1 MIKLSQK
8 AMRRWN
14 KIPDN
19 IKSRLLSN
27 VYCSNCKDMVTIVNF
42 KAEIMDNDLLL
53 KGKCKTCNHNVARLI
68 EAPED
73 TLINDEQELTFEQ
86 VDKLLDTQIAENEI
100 LIKLF
105 DRYLT
110 GQSLA
115 PKTIKKHCE
124 NIDFFLN
131 TYSIREEILKPEQ
144 AISLI
149 DDYFD
154 YFMPR
159 KTQFGSVND
168 TKNQITSLK
177 KFYKFLLELN
187 RIKKSDYAEML
198 EMIKAY
204 KDSWFAVYDDENIDD
219 DW

>member
-1 MIKLSQK
+1 MIKLSQE

-14 KIPDN
+14 EIPDN
-19 IKSRLLSN
+19 IKPKLLSN
-27 VYCSNCKDMVTIVNF
+27 VYCSKCKDMVTIINF
-42 KAEIMDNDLLL
+42 QAEIMDNDLLL

-73 TLINDEQELTFEQ
+73 TFTDDEPVLSFEQ

-100 LIKLF
+100 LINLF
-105 DRYLT
+105 ERYLT

-115 PKTIKKHCE
+115 PKTIKKHCD
-124 NIDFFLN
+124 NIDFYIN
-131 TYSIREEILKPEQ
+131 TYLLHDSIEKPEDNLN
-144 AISLI
+144 SI
-149 DDYFD
+149 DIYFD

-159 KTQFGSVND
+159 KTMFGSVND

-187 RIKKSDYAEML
+187 RINKNDYNNML
-198 EMIKAY
+198 EMIKDN
-204 KDSWFAVYDDENIDD
+204 KRDWFAVYDDENIEE